1 MLGSKGL
8 LPPTDANEKF
18 RFELLRSKLLPQFC
32 KHSESVDLL
41 HKSLLPHVW
50 RVPSSKA
57 LSCKHERLFDLLTLA
72 SYNYNKRGPA
82 AGKVLLSAGLFWTGK
97 VLWVF
102 FAAAEC
108 HILSEKSGTV
118 FSTWVNTKVLVKER
132 EYRYN
137 MRRCWAVPKVR
148 SFCKWCGVNS
158 NHCKPWYS

>member
-1 MLGSKGL
+1 MTEYYVLRETTEVRYDILSNHVKMLGSKGL

-72 SYNYNKRGPA
+72 SCQLSKKR
-82 AGKVLLSAGLFWTGK
+82 
-97 VLWVF
+97 VF
-102 FAAAEC
+102 SFAA
-108 HILSEKSGTV
+108 
-118 FSTWVNTKVLVKER
+118 
-132 EYRYN
+132 
-137 MRRCWAVPKVR
+137 
-148 SFCKWCGVNS
+148 
-158 NHCKPWYS
+158 